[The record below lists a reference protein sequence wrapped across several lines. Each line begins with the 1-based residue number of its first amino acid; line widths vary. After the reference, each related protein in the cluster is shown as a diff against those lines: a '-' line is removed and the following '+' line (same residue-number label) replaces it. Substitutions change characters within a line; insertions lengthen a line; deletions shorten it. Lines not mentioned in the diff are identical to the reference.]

1 MQDQVQILGS
11 RSNDRSPP
19 ATDRQDE
26 VAAVAKDS
34 FFFVAAGVA
43 LLMLIASVWVAMLW
57 PLSNDAAAISTM
69 FP

>member
-11 RSNDRSPP
+11 HSNDRSQP
-19 ATDRQDE
+19 AKNRQDDG
-26 VAAVAKDS
+26 AAVAKHS

-43 LLMLIASVWVAMLW
+43 LLALIAQVWAAMMW